1 MAALPYAVDTCRPT
15 LSPLGSSSSPLAV
28 DDGLHLVDDHL
39 NLGTAVA
46 PPVAHGCLGVDQ
58 LPLECDLPRGGNLV
72 IMSSRPP
79 WSASTMGGRGG
90 STRCNMKGAE
100 CGEELWH
107 RADSGT
113 GCGSTGV
120 PGIDAER
127 GASTPRSCPCHRG
140 RQRPEHGRHPR
151 TPPST
156 DMAGSAFRMSDH
168 LYHTAAAC
176 LCISVAAGR
185 QRATHGDSKRL
196 GIRFV
201 DSAAATELNHD
212 CCESHTY
219 TGHAGPAQRDT

>member
-113 GCGSTGV
+113 GCGYTGV
-120 PGIDAER
+120 PGIDCVAGWTQSGGLPHLEVARATGVGSALNMDVIPELLHQLTWQAARFECQTICITQPQRACAYLWLRDDR
-127 GASTPRSCPCHRG
+127 G
-140 RQRPEHGRHPR
+140 PR
-151 TPPST
+151 TVTLS
-156 DMAGSAFRMSDH
+156 ASAFVS
-168 LYHTAAAC
+168 
-176 LCISVAAGR
+176 
-185 QRATHGDSKRL
+185 
-196 GIRFV
+196 
-201 DSAAATELNHD
+201 
-212 CCESHTY
+212 
-219 TGHAGPAQRDT
+219 